1 MSWGTTEQIEH
12 FYDSTKSNTYYG
24 RIILNEL
31 IAQLVAIQAV
41 DLEIDKID
49 SAVKSEQ
56 NKLDDRISALAERE
70 ATINELQAKITSYE
84 QETRTLEDEIAD
96 KISHVRER
104 QSKMMQVQTGRE
116 QTALLKEIEDA
127 KKNAK
132 ENEEKML
139 SLMEDTEKL
148 KIQSEEEQNLLKGE
162 KKLVAE
168 ETENVRSNIE
178 KIKKGKKTKDNER
191 KKQAKK
197 IKENTLR
204 KYNTLRDRRNGL
216 AVVNVIS
223 GVCQGCFMAI
233 PPQRFNMLLRGDTMF
248 DCPTCQRIMYYAPP
262 IEGE

>member
-1 MSWGTTEQIEH
+1 LDEH
-12 FYDSTKSNTYYG
+12 IS
-24 RIILNEL
+24 
-31 IAQLVAIQAV
+31 QLATLQAT

-49 SAVKSEQ
+49 SAVKTEQ
-56 NKLDDRISALAERE
+56 NRLDARISALAERE
-70 ATINELQAKITSYE
+70 AVINELETKITAHE
-84 QETRTLEDEIAD
+84 AENRTLEDEVAD

-132 ENEEKML
+132 ENEEKMITL
-139 SLMEDTEKL
+139 LEDTEKL
-148 KIQSEEEQNLLKGE
+148 KSQAEEEKNLLKGE
-162 KKLVAE
+162 KKLVSE

-178 KIKKGKKTKDNER
+178 KINKGKKAKDNDR

-216 AVVNVIS
+216 AVVKVID
-223 GVCQGCFMAI
+223 GVCQGCFMSI
-233 PPQRFNMLLRGDTMF
+233 PPQRFNMLLRGDMMF

-262 IEGE
+262 AEEG

>member
-1 MSWGTTEQIEH
+1 MDEH
-12 FYDSTKSNTYYG
+12 IS
-24 RIILNEL
+24 
-31 IAQLVAIQAV
+31 QLATLQAT

-49 SAVKSEQ
+49 SAVKTEQ
-56 NKLDDRISALAERE
+56 NRLDARISALAERE
-70 ATINELQAKITSYE
+70 AVINELETKITAHE
-84 QETRTLEDEIAD
+84 AENRTLEDEVAD

-132 ENEEKML
+132 ENEEKMITL
-139 SLMEDTEKL
+139 LEDTEKL
-148 KIQSEEEQNLLKGE
+148 KFQAEEEKNLLKGE
-162 KKLVAE
+162 KKLVSE

-178 KIKKGKKTKDNER
+178 KINKGKKAKDNDR

-216 AVVNVIS
+216 AVVKVID
-223 GVCQGCFMAI
+223 GVCQGCFMSI
-233 PPQRFNMLLRGDTMF
+233 PPQRFNMLLRGDMMF

-262 IEGE
+262 AEEG